1 MKQKQTDYYVYP
13 TWCLRDCT
21 LQVRE
26 RDLYNMTSVAEPNT
40 RVVI

>member
-1 MKQKQTDYYVYP
+1 MKQKQTDYYIYP
-13 TWCLRDCT
+13 TWCFRYCT
-21 LQVRE
+21 LRVRE